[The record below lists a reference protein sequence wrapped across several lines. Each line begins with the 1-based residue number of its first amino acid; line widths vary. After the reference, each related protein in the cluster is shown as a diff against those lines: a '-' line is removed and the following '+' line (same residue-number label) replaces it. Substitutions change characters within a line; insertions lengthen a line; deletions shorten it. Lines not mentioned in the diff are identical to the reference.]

1 MVHSLLRQS
10 LRVSIDDRK
19 SAKMNQLI
27 KSLPAV
33 LRASG
38 NAEEVAQAAAIAAWK
53 HAVGDGLKD
62 HAVPVKLEHR
72 RLTVAVADGIW
83 QKQLLAMRGQLL
95 FRVNSILGQPIV
107 SAIEFVID
115 PKVARARTEPAKPS
129 EQPLDNEVPLE
140 LWSAANAIHDKE
152 LRRSFLK
159 TALAALKRKAS
170 EES

>member
-1 MVHSLLRQS
+1 
-10 LRVSIDDRK
+10 
-19 SAKMNQLI
+19 MNQLI
-27 KSLPAV
+27 KSLPGV

-53 HAVGDGLKD
+53 HAAGEGLKD

-72 RLTVAVADGIW
+72 TLTVAVADVIW
-83 QKQLLAMRGQLL
+83 QKQLHAMRGQMM

-115 PKVARARTEPAKPS
+115 PKIAKARPELPKSADE
-129 EQPLDNEVPLE
+129 PLDNEVPLE

-152 LRRSFLK
+152 LRKSFLK
-159 TALAALKRKAS
+159 TAMASLKRKAAKS
-170 EES
+170 